1 MEVQNVESFRL
12 RNFVRGCARYRWM
25 VAAIFFISV
34 LAALLVAL
42 LTTPVYRGHVL
53 MIPAKQAAQPSLADL
68 AGSLGGLTAQLGLG
82 KAPADDLQEALATLT
97 SRAFIYAFI
106 EDHQLLPVLFAD
118 RWDSAKSQ
126 WSVEDPDDVPTL
138 SDGYDR
144 FDDLMKV
151 SQNPETGLI
160 ELDVEWRDPKLA
172 ADWANAL
179 VERVNRE
186 LRERAI
192 AQAQRG
198 MQFLNDQLKQ
208 TSIVEVRSAIFSLIE
223 TNIQTIMLANVRPE
237 YAFNI
242 IDPAVQPEDF
252 VRPKRLLLLAIGV
265 VFGAFAAGI
274 AVMVRLSATAT
285 ATR

>member
-1 MEVQNVESFRL
+1 MEVQNDGTFRL

-25 VAAIFFISV
+25 VAAIFSVSV
-34 LAALLVAL
+34 LAALLVAF

-53 MIPAKQAAQPSLADL
+53 MMPAKQATQPSLADL
-68 AGSLGGLTAQLGLG
+68 AGPLGGLTAQLGLG
-82 KAPADDLQEALATLT
+82 RAPADDLQEGLATLT

-106 EDHQLLPVLFAD
+106 EDRQLLPVLFDD

-126 WSVEDPDDVPTL
+126 WSVEDPDDIPTL
-138 SDGYDR
+138 ADGYER
-144 FDDLMKV
+144 FDNIMKV
-151 SQNPETGLI
+151 SQSLETGLI
-160 ELDVEWRDPKLA
+160 DLDIEWRDPQLA

-192 AQAQRG
+192 ADAQRG
-198 MQFLNDQLKQ
+198 MQFLNEQLNQ

-223 TNIQTIMLANVRPE
+223 SNIQTVMLANVRPE

-242 IDPAVQPEDF
+242 IDPAVPPEDY

-274 AVMVRLSATAT
+274 AVMLRLSATT
-285 ATR
+285 PG

>member
-1 MEVQNVESFRL
+1 
-12 RNFVRGCARYRWM
+12 M
-25 VAAIFFISV
+25 VAAIFFTCV
-34 LAALLVAL
+34 LAALLVAF

-53 MIPAKQAAQPSLADL
+53 MIPAKQTAQSSLADL
-68 AGSLGGLTAQLGLG
+68 AGPLGGLTAQLGLG
-82 KAPADDLQEALATLT
+82 KPPADDLQEALATLT

-126 WSVEDPDDVPTL
+126 WSVENPDDVPTMA
-138 SDGYDR
+138 DGYDR
-144 FDDLMKV
+144 FDDIMKV

-160 ELDVEWRDPKLA
+160 DLDVEWRDPQLA

-208 TSIVEVRSAIFSLIE
+208 TGIVEVRSAIFSLIE
-223 TNIQTIMLANVRPE
+223 SNIQTIMLANVRPE

-242 IDPAVQPEDF
+242 IDPAVPPEDY
-252 VRPKRLLLLAIGV
+252 VRPKRLLLLAIGI

-274 AVMVRLSATAT
+274 AVMLRSSATAT
-285 ATR
+285 